1 MRTVCLR
8 GATFRRFGRPSRLAP
23 DVVLLSKAGL
33 NLKSPELEAQV
44 STLGGLSMG
53 APGDPDW
60 EAQVGTGALKQ
71 KVACATL

>member
-1 MRTVCLR
+1 M
-8 GATFRRFGRPSRLAP
+8 
-23 DVVLLSKAGL
+23 LSKAGL